1 MAEDRDACS
10 RDDARQASADGRYTR
25 ESLLAERRAL
35 RDIVEYW
42 WQRWSDLL
50 REEGF
55 EGDPGDGLPPLD
67 EWAQEAAAEA
77 AAAARLSSEPA
88 PSA

>member
-1 MAEDRDACS
+1 MA
-10 RDDARQASADGRYTR
+10 DDGARAAGTEVSSARYTR

-42 WQRWSDLL
+42 WQRWTGLL
-50 REEGF
+50 RAEGF
-55 EGDPGDGLPPLD
+55 EGDPGDGLQPLD
-67 EWAQEAAAEA
+67 EWAREAATEA
-77 AAAARLSSEPA
+77 TAAARRSSGPA